1 MIEAVLSENAN
12 PTSVTMADLN
22 MLVLFG
28 GRERTGKE
36 FAMLLDEAGF
46 RIERIVHT
54 ENRLFSL
61 IEAVKR

>member
-1 MIEAVLSENAN
+1 
-12 PTSVTMADLN
+12 MADLN